1 MHKLDYS
8 VCMHVCMCL
17 IILIILFGQYF
28 SNSSVIKAN
37 SQLFPLLN
45 RCNVNISKRAFHFY
59 LKILSQYLCLLER
72 YILYIYYLY
81 Y

>member
-1 MHKLDYS
+1 MHELDYS

-17 IILIILFGQYF
+17 IILIILFRQYF
-28 SNSSVIKAN
+28 SNSSINKAN
-37 SQLFPLLN
+37 SQLFPLPN
-45 RCNVNISKRAFHFY
+45 RRNVNIFPEESFSFS
-59 LKILSQYLCLLER
+59 KILSQYLCLLKR